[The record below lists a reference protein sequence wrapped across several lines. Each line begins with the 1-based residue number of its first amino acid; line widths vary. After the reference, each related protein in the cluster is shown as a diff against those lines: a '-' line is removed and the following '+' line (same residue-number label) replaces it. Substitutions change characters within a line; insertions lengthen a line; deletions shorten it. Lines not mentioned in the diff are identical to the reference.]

1 MKYGFFGLA
10 IIMTGLLGILFIG
23 LFQSITVNNESEYY
37 VIKEAMEASML
48 EAVDIAC
55 YRDADKT
62 KGCGERIKISEQKFV
77 ENFSRRFAENISGD
91 VNTFEL
97 DFYDIIESPPKAS
110 VVIKGLTK
118 EYGIM
123 VTETSDGSFNITN
136 HLSGVLEYDPLINS
150 VSGGSLSA
158 GSNPDSDLES
168 VELKVK
174 EEPSENSTGGAGG
187 GENAYVSG
195 IIMILTI
202 LDAVCIT
209 IMWKKG
215 YFTAMVMLGINAV
228 LTAGVAFTGKDNF
241 AIAGFIIAVVGMVI
255 VSIMYRY
262 IRMVYQREQELLKI
276 WMHFGK
282 RSNVWKT
289 NWAARW

>member
-55 YRDADKT
+55 YRDADIN

-91 VNTFEL
+91 VNSFEL

-150 VSGGSLSA
+150 ASGSGLSS
-158 GSNPDSDLES
+158 GLDPES
-168 VELKVK
+168 ELTPVELKVK
-174 EEPSENSTGGAGG
+174 EETSENSTGGGTSEECSDCGG
-187 GENAYVSG
+187 DYDANNKTVNDSHVDSNSDNDEAASEDEEIIEDIEDSSG
-195 IIMILTI
+195 NG
-202 LDAVCIT
+202 
-209 IMWKKG
+209 WG
-215 YFTAMVMLGINAV
+215 WEFPWN
-228 LTAGVAFTGKDNF
+228 
-241 AIAGFIIAVVGMVI
+241 
-255 VSIMYRY
+255 
-262 IRMVYQREQELLKI
+262 
-276 WMHFGK
+276 
-282 RSNVWKT
+282 
-289 NWAARW
+289 